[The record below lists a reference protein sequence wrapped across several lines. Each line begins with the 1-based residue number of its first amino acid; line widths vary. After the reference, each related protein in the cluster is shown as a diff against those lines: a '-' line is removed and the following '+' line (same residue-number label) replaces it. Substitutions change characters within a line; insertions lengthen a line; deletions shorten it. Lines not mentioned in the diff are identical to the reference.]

1 MSDQRERKDRAALL
15 AAYDEQLRTA
25 AEVAGSERHDRVG
38 PLWRAV
44 FSDGGF
50 VSYRDL
56 GGIEGAELD
65 ALIADTVH
73 YFSEETEV
81 DDFEWK
87 TRGHDLPTDLGQRLI
102 AAGLEP
108 DELETVM
115 VGDATNLV
123 QEVDVPDGIEILRVD
138 DRPDRLEW
146 LEQTAR
152 LNGAVFGRSGD
163 LDALLDRLAARPDL
177 IEVWVAHHDGQ
188 VVASGRLEEVAGS
201 EFAGIWGGATDPAW
215 RGRGIY
221 RALTAARA
229 RSALDRGLRYLHSD
243 SSPMSRPILERS
255 GLVAITTTTP
265 YLWRR
270 AAVHS

>member
-1 MSDQRERKDRAALL
+1 MSEQDQQAALL

-25 AEVAGSERHDRVG
+25 AEVAGSQSHDRSG

-56 GGIEGAELD
+56 AGIDGHELD
-65 ALIADTVH
+65 ALIAQTVR
-73 YFSEETEV
+73 YFAEETEV

-87 TRGHDLPTDLGQRLI
+87 TRGHDLPADLGERLV
-102 AAGLEP
+102 AAGLVA

-115 VGDATNLV
+115 VGEAADLV
-123 QEVDVPDGIEILRVD
+123 QEVPLPDGVSVVRVD

-146 LEQTAR
+146 LEQSTR
-152 LNGAVFGRSGD
+152 LNQSVFGRSGD
-163 LDALLDRLAARPDL
+163 LDALLERLAARPGL

-188 VVASGRLEEVAGS
+188 VVTSGRLEEVAGS

-265 YLWRR
+265 YLWQRP
-270 AAVHS
+270 AVHN